1 MEIGY
6 EYSLPL
12 QPCRMLNVIDYFNRQ
27 VLRIETDTSLPSQRV
42 IRVLEQL
49 KETRGLPNMI
59 RVDN

>member
-12 QPCRMLNVIDYFNRQ
+12 QPCRMLNVIDDFNRQ

-59 RVDN
+59 RVR